1 MAGLILLGLIA
12 VGAAYLYTRARGK
25 MRLPVVGKHWT
36 SAIIIVVIVLLIMWA
51 SNKGGKP

>member
-25 MRLPVVGKHWT
+25 MKLPVVGKHWT
-36 SAIIIVVIVLLIMWA
+36 SAIIVVVIVLLIMWA